1 MGKKTDLRIL
11 KTRKALSDAFLVLLC
26 EKRFEDIT
34 VGELCD
40 RAMVRRATFYKH
52 YADKYE
58 FFTFFIRQYEE
69 TFSMDAKEH
78 KKDSLSDYS
87 AFMFQRCI
95 EFMREHQQM
104 IQRVLESNMQSVL
117 LDLFTDEIYHNT
129 LLHIRENNL
138 FPNATAAIRDTIAA
152 FYAGGI
158 VQVLRQ
164 WFNGS
169 RTHNLDEIHET
180 SEALT
185 QILHSFTNMDC

>member
-1 MGKKTDLRIL
+1 
-11 KTRKALSDAFLVLLC
+11 
-26 EKRFEDIT
+26 
-34 VGELCD
+34 
-40 RAMVRRATFYKH
+40 
-52 YADKYE
+52 
-58 FFTFFIRQYEE
+58 
-69 TFSMDAKEH
+69 MDAKEH

-117 LDLFTDEIYHNT
+117 LELFTDEIYHNT
-129 LLHIRENNL
+129 PAAHPGKQSVSQCHGNPQGHHLL
-138 FPNATAAIRDTIAA
+138 

-169 RTHNLDEIHET
+169 RTHNLDEIHAT

-185 QILHSFTNMDC
+185 QILHSFANMDG